1 MRRGGRGQMRGEE
14 VMWKGEERRER
25 ADEGRGGNVEG

>member
-1 MRRGGRGQMRGEE
+1 MRGEE

-25 ADEGRGGNVEG
+25 ADEGRGGNVEGRERR